1 MRRKDGA
8 LVPLEISILETGVEL
23 ARRGVPEAHGFRF
36 AGEMRDRQGARQLIG
51 YGTLYK
57 ALDRLERGGY
67 LASRWEDPM
76 VAAEAGRPRRR
87 FYRVTTVGERT
98 LQDIRAREAESTL
111 RRPAAAVPT

>member
-23 ARRGVPEAHGFRF
+23 AGRGVPEAHGFQF
-36 AGEMRDRQGARQLIG
+36 AREMRDRQGARRLTA

-76 VAAEAGRPRRR
+76 VAAQEGRPRRR
-87 FYRVTTVGERT
+87 FYHLTPATERA
-98 LQDIRAREAESTL
+98 LDDLHAQEAAPSA
-111 RRPAAAVPT
+111 RRPAAMAPT